1 MSVNLVANNYYFVKR
16 LHSLL
21 GIIPLAL
28 FLLEHFMVNSL
39 STVGAGE
46 FNAVAGALTRIPY
59 LIAVELLLIVI
70 PLYIHGLLGLWI
82 VYRGSVEVRVPYMRN
97 WLYLLQRATG
107 VIVIVFVTY
116 HIYAT
121 RIMHVVLGKHDL
133 YMLMK
138 EYLTNPLIFAFY
150 VIGVFSASF
159 HLGNGLFNF
168 AYKWGITVSERS
180 QTWAMVVGLLVGLG
194 FFGISLGALIG
205 FVM

>member
-1 MSVNLVANNYYFVKR
+1 
-16 LHSLL
+16 
-21 GIIPLAL
+21 
-28 FLLEHFMVNSL
+28 
-39 STVGAGE
+39 
-46 FNAVAGALTRIPY
+46 
-59 LIAVELLLIVI
+59 
-70 PLYIHGLLGLWI
+70 
-82 VYRGSVEVRVPYMRN
+82 
-97 WLYLLQRATG
+97 
-107 VIVIVFVTY
+107 
-116 HIYAT
+116 
-121 RIMHVVLGKHDL
+121 MHVVLGKHDL